1 MSDNSLSVND
11 IDALIGGADSNATDE
26 TAEQGDDQNFRTC
39 DIASQQR
46 IIRDKLPTLAAINER
61 FAVTLSDSLLVL
73 LRKPSEV
80 VVSAVQFQA
89 FHELQVAIQSPAHI
103 SILTI
108 EPLAGFGLVA
118 CEAPLVFA
126 LVDTLF
132 GGQSQTLPTTTRDFS
147 ATEQSVI
154 QRLTSVLIE
163 QYQQSWSSVYPL
175 TLRVQESVNDINFV
189 AIAGASEV
197 MVCSTF
203 TIEIGKLRG
212 SFHVCIPYS
221 ALAPIRDVLVTTP
234 SPKSDHADSDWSEKM
249 SQQIELAEVEL
260 VANFAQVNSTVR
272 ELLALEKG
280 QILQCV
286 VEKNVIA
293 TVSEVPLLS
302 CRFGSKNGRIALKVN
317 HFMNDP
323 APFFEN
329 I

>member
-11 IDALIGGADSNATDE
+11 IDALIGGTDSIESDV
-26 TAEQGDDQNFRTC
+26 TAKQSDDQNYRTC
-39 DIASQQR
+39 DIANQQR

-61 FAVTLSDSLLVL
+61 FAVTLSDSLVVL
-73 LRKPSEV
+73 LRKPSNV
-80 VVSAVQFQA
+80 AVSTVQFQA
-89 FHELQVAIQSPAHI
+89 FQELQVAIQSPAHI
-103 SILTI
+103 SILSI
-108 EPLAGFGLVA
+108 DPLIGFGLVA

-154 QRLTSVLIE
+154 QRLTALVIE
-163 QYQQSWSSVYPL
+163 QYQHSWSSVYPL
-175 TLRVQESVNDINFV
+175 TLRLHDSFNDINLV

-212 SFHVCIPYS
+212 SFHICVPYS
-221 ALAPIRDVLVTTP
+221 ALAPIRDVLVTAP
-234 SPKSDHADSDWSEKM
+234 SPKGDHTDSDWSEKM

-260 VANFAQVNSTVR
+260 VANFAQMNSTVR

-293 TVSEVPLLS
+293 TVSEVPLLN
-302 CRFGSKNGRIALKVN
+302 CRFGSKNGRMALKVN